1 MQTILVTGATGSQGR
16 PVVERLL
23 EAGYRVRMLARHPER
38 AGDLT
43 ARGAEGHAGD
53 LGDAQAVQAAV
64 RGADGVFLLVPFFA
78 GPDAALAYGRNVIGA
93 ARDSGVRLIV
103 WNPTGEIPPAPT
115 GNPALDLRRELL
127 AELESSGVPY
137 VVLQPTAYLENLLG
151 PWTRDEV
158 AREDTFAYPTPNE
171 VRIQWIATADVA
183 TFATY
188 AFGHPEL
195 APLNL
200 KISGP
205 ERLSGEEVAERFSR
219 ALGREITFRP
229 MPPGEFGEK
238 LDRVFPGMGAG
249 VTQAYELAYTH
260 PERMSTHVD
269 LGAALAKMPV
279 SLTTVE
285 EWVREHAAAFSP
297 AGEAGHVG

>member
-16 PVVERLL
+16 PVVEKLL

-43 ARGAEGHAGD
+43 EKGAEGYAGD
-53 LGDAQAVQAAV
+53 LGDVEAVRAAV
-64 RGADGVFLLVPFFA
+64 RGVDGVFLLAPFFA
-78 GPDAALAYGRNVIGA
+78 GPGAALEYGRNVIAA
-93 ARDSGVRLIV
+93 AREAGVRLIV
-103 WNPTGEIPPAPT
+103 WNPTGEIPPVPT

-127 AELESSGVPY
+127 ADLEASGVPY

-151 PWTRDEV
+151 PWTREEV
-158 AREDTFAYPTPNE
+158 AQRDTFAYPTPNE

-183 TFATY
+183 TFAVS
-188 AFGHPEL
+188 AFGHPDL

-200 KISGP
+200 KVSGP

-219 ALGREITFRP
+219 ALGRRVTFRP
-229 MPPGEFGEK
+229 MPPREFGEK
-238 LDRVFPGMGAG
+238 LDRVFPGRGAG
-249 VTQAYELAYTH
+249 VTGAYEMAYAN
-260 PERMSTHVD
+260 PEMASTHVD
-269 LGAALAKMPV
+269 LGAALARLPV
-279 SLTTVE
+279 RLTTVE

-297 AGEAGHVG
+297 AIEPERVG